1 MPDPQLLLEED
12 DFDNEIET
20 ETYNNTTGLKA
31 EPLISKTQIKNTI
44 QEKKEVPKIK
54 PDTVNLASSTQEI
67 HSFQELVDLTNQ
79 HKEIELKFDLERNV
93 RLVKFDQG
101 KIDISFNESLSKDF
115 IKNLSLKL
123 NEWTGKRWM
132 ITLSKA
138 EGETSIYETKSQLK
152 EETLKDIKQTEA
164 YKKVLEAFP
173 DAELIDVQ
181 EEDQK

>member
-1 MPDPQLLLEED
+1 M
-12 DFDNEIET
+12 
-20 ETYNNTTGLKA
+20 
-31 EPLISKTQIKNTI
+31 
-44 QEKKEVPKIK
+44 
-54 PDTVNLASSTQEI
+54 
-67 HSFQELVDLTNQ
+67 
-79 HKEIELKFDLERNV
+79 

-132 ITLSKA
+132 ITLSKE
-138 EGETSIYETKSQLK
+138 EGETSIYETKNQLK
-152 EETLKDIKQTEA
+152 EEIFKDIKQTEA

-181 EEDQK
+181 EEDQE

>member
-1 MPDPQLLLEED
+1 
-12 DFDNEIET
+12 
-20 ETYNNTTGLKA
+20 
-31 EPLISKTQIKNTI
+31 
-44 QEKKEVPKIK
+44 
-54 PDTVNLASSTQEI
+54 
-67 HSFQELVDLTNQ
+67 LTNK

-123 NEWTGKRWM
+123 NEWTGKRWI

-138 EGETSIYETKSQLK
+138 EGETSIYETKNQLK
-152 EETLKDIKQTEA
+152 EEILKDIKQTEA

-181 EEDQK
+181 EEDRE